1 MRTGDRVGAL
11 DCSAGTIVSCSVCA
25 LGALLVFAAV
35 VLWWRRLVGAL
46 VNPLEPVVLLGAAV
60 TVSAAAAAI
69 RLGVLDK
76 LAPAG
81 QPSGRTRF
89 ARYLPWTVSASVVAI
104 GVALS
109 LRDTSLWGLVLFW
122 TILTGEELWGWTPRR
137 PLGPPPLGAPPLG
150 AHVAAPPAVSPRREP
165 ATPISLPRPSDSPF
179 PAVDECDMDA
189 VDSPDVLQQLTR
201 RRTADGGEILSGW
214 LRVPLAANQRTANVH
229 VAFCPPFPRNPQ
241 VAVDQL
247 GGPAARIKKVQV
259 LPYGTRLDLKLAEH
273 SDMPGSVVL
282 QFSALSGPPAQPVAE
297 TEHSEDER
305 RELEHLG

>member
-1 MRTGDRVGAL
+1 M
-11 DCSAGTIVSCSVCA
+11 
-25 LGALLVFAAV
+25 
-35 VLWWRRLVGAL
+35 
-46 VNPLEPVVLLGAAV
+46 LLGAAV
-60 TVSAAAAAI
+60 IVAAAAAAI

-76 LAPAG
+76 LVPDG
-81 QPSGRTRF
+81 QRSDASRFGRC
-89 ARYLPWTVSASVVAI
+89 LPWTVSASVVAI

-109 LRDTSLWGLVLFW
+109 LRDSSLAGLVLFW
-122 TILTGEELWGWTPRR
+122 TILTGEELWGWTRRR
-137 PLGPPPLGAPPLG
+137 PVRPPPWLPPPSG
-150 AHVAAPPAVSPRREP
+150 AHVAAPPAVSPSQEP
-165 ATPISLPRPSDSPF
+165 ATPISLPHAVDSPV
-179 PAVDECDMDA
+179 PSVDESELDVTA
-189 VDSPDVLQQLTR
+189 SPDVLQQLTR

-273 SDMPGSVVL
+273 SDAPASVVL
-282 QFSALSGPPAQPVAE
+282 HFSALSGPPPQPAAE
-297 TEHSEDER
+297 GEHSEDDR